1 MYNFEE
7 LDEITRQ
14 WMLKEFVSE
23 EKSGAPYRSSRLSE
37 LGAEIFPKEMERA
50 IREGNEE
57 SLANALTNP
66 DYWNPSE
73 TYRTKGGIRSRAII
87 VTRISFYNSYFLI

>member
-23 EKSGAPYRSSRLSE
+23 EKSGVLYRSSRLSE
-37 LGAEIFPKEMERA
+37 LGGAK
-50 IREGNEE
+50 
-57 SLANALTNP
+57 S
-66 DYWNPSE
+66 SQ
-73 TYRTKGGIRSRAII
+73 
-87 VTRISFYNSYFLI
+87 